1 MCAKLSAQIS
11 PGDLSTAHSNLE
23 GMSNCTKCHNI
34 GGQVRN
40 NECLACHTEIS
51 QLQKEN
57 KGFHSSSDVRSKSCI
72 KCHSEHHG
80 RKFRIVN
87 FNPKTFDHSKTS
99 FQLTGKHAQTDCFKC
114 HTPDL
119 MSDAKYKKNKGT
131 FLGLKATCVSC
142 HQDSHQGSLGNA
154 CQNCHEGDSF
164 RPASKFKHNSAK
176 FDLTGAH
183 QRVDCAKCH
192 AVETRNEKRFQK
204 FKGVEFSSCTSC
216 HQDFHK
222 GKFGDKCSSC
232 HVTESFHTIKNLTNF
247 DHAKTN
253 YPLLG
258 KHTNVDCKACHKN
271 GLNTKPKFEKC
282 INCHSDYHQGEFTK
296 NGTQADCAVC
306 HSIDGFNSTSYTIER
321 HIKSNFILTGAHLA
335 IPCQSCH
342 KKTEKWNFKIEKREC
357 TDCHKDIHGGS
368 IPQKLLTGKTCESCH
383 TTEKWK
389 SVTFDHN
396 TTKFLLLGNHQK
408 QSCNK
413 CHVRN
418 EIGNRL
424 IISFK
429 RKTECLECHNDVH
442 AGQFTKNGIE
452 LCRSCHQFN
461 NWKPELFDHNK
472 TSFPL
477 DGAHSKVSCNRCHK
491 QVVDEKGKYIKYKF
505 GEVRC
510 ALCHS

>member
-40 NECLACHTEIS
+40 NECLACRTEIS

-142 HQDSHQGSLGNA
+142 HQDLHQG
-154 CQNCHEGDSF
+154 
-164 RPASKFKHNSAK
+164 R
-176 FDLTGAH
+176 
-183 QRVDCAKCH
+183 
-192 AVETRNEKRFQK
+192 
-204 FKGVEFSSCTSC
+204 
-216 HQDFHK
+216 
-222 GKFGDKCSSC
+222 FGDKCSSC

-271 GLNTKPKFEKC
+271 GLNTKPKF
-282 INCHSDYHQGEFTK
+282 G
-296 NGTQADCAVC
+296 
-306 HSIDGFNSTSYTIER
+306 
-321 HIKSNFILTGAHLA
+321 
-335 IPCQSCH
+335 
-342 KKTEKWNFKIEKREC
+342 
-357 TDCHKDIHGGS
+357 
-368 IPQKLLTGKTCESCH
+368 
-383 TTEKWK
+383 
-389 SVTFDHN
+389 
-396 TTKFLLLGNHQK
+396 
-408 QSCNK
+408 
-413 CHVRN
+413 
-418 EIGNRL
+418 
-424 IISFK
+424 
-429 RKTECLECHNDVH
+429 
-442 AGQFTKNGIE
+442 
-452 LCRSCHQFN
+452 
-461 NWKPELFDHNK
+461 
-472 TSFPL
+472 
-477 DGAHSKVSCNRCHK
+477 
-491 QVVDEKGKYIKYKF
+491 
-505 GEVRC
+505 
-510 ALCHS
+510 